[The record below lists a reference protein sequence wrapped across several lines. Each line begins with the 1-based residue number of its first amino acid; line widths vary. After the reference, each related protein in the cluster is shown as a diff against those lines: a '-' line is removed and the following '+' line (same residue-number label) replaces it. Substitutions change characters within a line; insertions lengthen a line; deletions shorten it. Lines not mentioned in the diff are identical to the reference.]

1 MTEEEQIEEAK
12 ELARLFFTDEEI
24 MEILEVSCLSPK
36 IERAIRASRLLS
48 EAKIRKSIVDLA
60 NNGSSVAQAY
70 AVKMIESLKR
80 KSY

>member
-24 MEILEVSCLSPK
+24 MEILEVSSLSPR

>member
-24 MEILEVSCLSPK
+24 IEILEVSSLSPK